1 MRTGEEY
8 FSKQKIKMQIRN
20 ILDGREES
28 YKILISAQFSSI
40 NIPMHQLVNLFK
52 LYKEKF
58 GDIKAL

>member
-28 YKILISAQFSSI
+28 YKILISAQFSPI